1 MGRKIAIVSLKGGVG
16 KTTTTL
22 NLGFNLARSGFSTL
36 IVDLDPQGGV
46 ALSLNK
52 DLDQFPGID
61 KLITKQVDSRD
72 APIKTRE
79 NNLSILFS
87 GNLTG
92 ELYYPY
98 EDWIAG
104 GGLKNVIARLDE
116 AYDFILLDCPSG
128 IGVVPQ
134 GVLEFADSFLVPL
147 RLDAMSYRSLMPL
160 LQLAGRARASV
171 NQRLRPEG
179 ILLVGFDLHNE
190 ISSEIAQKIWDE
202 FPHSSIFE
210 TVIPFSQDY
219 MAAQMAGKP
228 VNYLKGSNPTIA
240 RAYWDLADEIVTKNG
255 LAPEEE
261 QHDGNLL

>member
-22 NLGFNLARSGFSTL
+22 NLGFNLARSGYTTL
-36 IVDLDPQGGV
+36 VVDLDPQGGV

-52 DLDQFPGID
+52 DLDQFSGLD
-61 KLITKQVDSRD
+61 RLVRQETQTREVLV
-72 APIKTRE
+72 KTRE

-98 EDWIAG
+98 EDWIADG
-104 GGLKNVIARLDE
+104 ELQKTIAEVDE
-116 AYDFILLDCPSG
+116 EFDFILLDCPSG

-134 GVLEFADSFLVPL
+134 GVLEFSDSFLVPL

-160 LQLAGRARASV
+160 LQLAGRARARK

-179 ILLVGFDLHNE
+179 ILLVGFDMHNAV
-190 ISSEIAQKIWDE
+190 SAEIAQKIWDE
-202 FPHSSIFE
+202 FPHSSVFE

-240 RAYWDLADEIVTKNG
+240 RAYWDLANEIIAKNG
-255 LAPEEE
+255 LGPEEE
-261 QHDGNLL
+261 QNDGNLL